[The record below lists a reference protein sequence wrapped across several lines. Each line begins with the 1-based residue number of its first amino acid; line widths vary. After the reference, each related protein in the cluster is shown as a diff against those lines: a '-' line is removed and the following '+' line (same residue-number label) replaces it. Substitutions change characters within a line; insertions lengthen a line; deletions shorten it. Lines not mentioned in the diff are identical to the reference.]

1 MDSRA
6 VPIVLPPSIDF
17 ADLQLKRDDA
27 GGLHYL
33 PDPLAA
39 CCEANE
45 LDVGT
50 TLGNEHLA
58 GMLVAE
64 WYLAH
69 RVAGGAADPVAEAIL
84 AALRSRMAGDQ

>member
-1 MDSRA
+1 M
-6 VPIVLPPSIDF
+6 PIVLPPGVDF
-17 ADLQLKRDDA
+17 SDLRLEHDDA

-39 CCEANE
+39 CCEAND

-50 TLGNEHLA
+50 TLGNEDLVR
-58 GMLVAE
+58 MLVAR

-69 RVAGGAADPVAEAIL
+69 HIAGGDPDPVAETIL
-84 AALRSRMAGDQ
+84 AELAARFSG